1 MTPFDSLQIPE
12 SMLAS
17 ADGGPPSHI
26 GKPRFYEFFSG
37 GGLVR
42 LGLGA
47 GWNCVGA
54 NDHDS
59 KKVAAYSANFGGSG
73 LVHGDVASLKVA
85 DIPDNLDLAW
95 ASFPCTNVSIAGSRA
110 GLDGTASGAFWPC
123 WSLIRQKI
131 DRGNGPRVIALE
143 NVRGLISSG
152 GGSDFAAVI
161 GSLVSAGYR
170 VGAMLVDAILFVP
183 QSRKR
188 VFIVAVPADT
198 TIPAD
203 LFTTTATDPFHS
215 PDLIRAVEALP
226 PAIRSAWVWWH
237 LPEPPPLQSRLSSLL
252 EPDSAELRWHTVA
265 ETADLLSTMGPLD
278 AERLALASASGRR
291 EIGTIYVRS
300 RIDAGGR
307 QRRANNRFDGF
318 ASCLVTPNG
327 RGSSQIILIV
337 DGPVAKTRYMSK
349 VEGARLMGIPASYVI
364 PGGYNAAFG
373 IFGDGVAVP
382 VVRHLARYL
391 LEPLVGAATA
401 SWRPRTR
408 SDSFAPMI
416 GAVHTAFEPTTVSDP
431 IKTRVGIKGQTV
443 GTTLYLVPNE
453 SKRVRRLALELNLSL
468 HELLLRG
475 LDRLLAES
483 GQRPVE
489 RYQAA
494 PKGARGK
501 S

>member
-1 MTPFDSLQIPE
+1 
-12 SMLAS
+12 
-17 ADGGPPSHI
+17 
-26 GKPRFYEFFSG
+26 
-37 GGLVR
+37 
-42 LGLGA
+42 
-47 GWNCVGA
+47 
-54 NDHDS
+54 
-59 KKVAAYSANFGGSG
+59 
-73 LVHGDVASLKVA
+73 
-85 DIPDNLDLAW
+85 
-95 ASFPCTNVSIAGSRA
+95 
-110 GLDGTASGAFWPC
+110 
-123 WSLIRQKI
+123 
-131 DRGNGPRVIALE
+131 
-143 NVRGLISSG
+143 
-152 GGSDFAAVI
+152 
-161 GSLVSAGYR
+161 
-170 VGAMLVDAILFVP
+170 
-183 QSRKR
+183 
-188 VFIVAVPADT
+188 
-198 TIPAD
+198 
-203 LFTTTATDPFHS
+203 
-215 PDLIRAVEALP
+215 
-226 PAIRSAWVWWH
+226 
-237 LPEPPPLQSRLSSLL
+237 
-252 EPDSAELRWHTVA
+252 
-265 ETADLLSTMGPLD
+265 
-278 AERLALASASGRR
+278 
-291 EIGTIYVRS
+291 
-300 RIDAGGR
+300 
-307 QRRANNRFDGF
+307 
-318 ASCLVTPNG
+318 
-327 RGSSQIILIV
+327 
-337 DGPVAKTRYMSK
+337 